1 MIDTQ
6 VQDRVET
13 GDGQSYRGVTSTTQ
27 TTADPVTGAA
37 TRRSSTR
44 TWSGQS
50 PLVGIIGLMA
60 AVVIVLLALDF
71 IFHATGAANV
81 GFGAFIFSAGT
92 FLASPFTGIFRSTYA
107 SQGNLLVWADV
118 LAMAVYT
125 AAAIVVATLVAKAL
139 HRPAHRA
146 A

>member
-1 MIDTQ
+1 MTDVQTQERVAGDGGRSHEGVATTQ
-6 VQDRVET
+6 V
-13 GDGQSYRGVTSTTQ
+13 
-27 TTADPVTGAA
+27 TADSATAA
-37 TRRSSTR
+37 SARRSPGR
-44 TWSGQS
+44 AWSGRS
-50 PLVGIIGLMA
+50 SALKAIGLLA
-60 AVVIVLLALDF
+60 FVALAFLALDF
-71 IFHATGAANV
+71 VFHATGSLNV
-81 GFGAFIFSAGT
+81 GFAALTFSVGS